1 MKNFKILLG
10 TLAFQLVCYA
20 QTKVISFEK
29 KESGITRQYKE
40 SSSAFGEVD
49 GKKAIVFSGIDATD
63 TKRTD
68 IWILDDTSGKFIL
81 KQELEGVSNGNVY
94 LVDFDKDRD
103 LLLL

>member
-49 GKKAIVFSGIDATD
+49 GKKAN
-63 TKRTD
+63 RY
-68 IWILDDTSGKFIL
+68 LDFG
-81 KQELEGVSNGNVY
+81 
-94 LVDFDKDRD
+94 
-103 LLLL
+103 